1 MRNVESKKNN
11 KKARI
16 LVTFI
21 VFSIF
26 CIILLISIIKMG
38 SKLVTLYENKK
49 AVDEKLANLE
59 SQKANLLESTK
70 NLSTDSGIEENLRD
84 KYFIAK
90 EGESL
95 VVIVEEEEEIKE
107 EDSGSF
113 GFIKKFFSLFK
124 KD

>member
-21 VFSIF
+21 VFSVF
-26 CIILLISIIKMG
+26 CIILLVSIIKMG

-49 AVDEKLANLE
+49 AVDKKLADLE
-59 SQKANLLESTK
+59 LQKASLVESAEI
-70 NLSTDSGIEENLRD
+70 LSTDAGIEENLRD

-90 EGESL
+90 EGETL
-95 VVIVEEEEEIKE
+95 VVVVEEESKIEEEKE
-107 EDSGSF
+107 SGF
-113 GFIKKFFSLFK
+113 GFLKNFFESFK
-124 KD
+124 